1 MSIRIN
7 LGEWGSVFAIPSS
20 IVDKHIKIAS
30 PLQLKIILFLLRN
43 CENTY
48 TYEQLAELF
57 SAHVEDVKDSVEF
70 WVQRGV
76 ICDNQGEFAPVSDTS
91 QQEIPVTQE
100 TKEEKLEVKQEKPRV
115 RRTQVRLTAPDIISA
130 AQIVA
135 QDTNLQH
142 LLADVEAAL
151 SKPLSSGD
159 TSKIVMLYDTCG
171 LPAEVIAMLVHYC
184 VSIDK
189 GNMRTIEKIGVEWA
203 DAGINTLEAADAKIS
218 QIKQTGENWAKI
230 KRAFGL
236 KTVGSPTKKQ
246 LEYADKWVGQWHFS
260 TEMLRQAY
268 ERCVDQTGN
277 LSMPYINKILN
288 RWQNA
293 GIFDVE
299 NIEKFESKK
308 PEKKSGK
315 STASYDIDELENN
328 IDII

>member
-7 LGEWGSVFAIPSS
+7 LGEWSSVFAVPAS

-43 CENTY
+43 SENTY
-48 TYEQLAELF
+48 TYEQLSELF
-57 SAHVEDVKDSVEF
+57 SAHIEDVKDSVQF

-76 ICDNQGEFAPVSDTS
+76 ICDNQGEFTPVSEVV
-91 QQEIPVTQE
+91 QQEKTVQ
-100 TKEEKLEVKQEKPRV
+100 EEKLEVKEEKPRA
-115 RRTQVRLTAPDIISA
+115 RRRQVRLTAPDIISA
-130 AQIVA
+130 AQIVSA
-135 QDTNLQH
+135 DTNLQH
-142 LLADVEAAL
+142 LLADVETAL
-151 SKPLSSGD
+151 AKPLSSGD
-159 TSKIVMLYDTCG
+159 TSKIVMLYDICG

-203 DAGINTLEAADAKIS
+203 DAGINTLESADAKIS
-218 QIKQTGENWAKI
+218 QIKQTNENWAKI

-288 RWQNA
+288 RWQSA

-299 NIEKFESKK
+299 SIEKLESKK

-315 STASYDIDELENN
+315 STASYDIEALENN